1 MTLPARKCALFLSV
15 FAVATAAP
23 ALAASPLLAATSA
36 QQVYEQPEN
45 RNVQSDLPQIPQ
57 VAGDHQTQTPPVGSS
72 TETPEVAGENP
83 PVVPA
88 AEQVPPGI
96 KPAAIAPEVEP
107 TGDTLPVTGLD
118 VLILLG
124 AAAAAG
130 GVGFALRR
138 SSAR

>member
-1 MTLPARKCALFLSV
+1 M
-15 FAVATAAP
+15 
-23 ALAASPLLAATSA
+23 
-36 QQVYEQPEN
+36 
-45 RNVQSDLPQIPQ
+45 QSDLPTIPQ
-57 VAGDHQTQTPPVGSS
+57 VAGDHQTPPDDSS
-72 TETPEVAGENP
+72 TETPEVAGEKP

-88 AEQVPPGI
+88 AEEVPPGI
-96 KPAAIAPEVEP
+96 EPAAIAPEAQP
-107 TGDTLPVTGLD
+107 SGDTLPVTGLD